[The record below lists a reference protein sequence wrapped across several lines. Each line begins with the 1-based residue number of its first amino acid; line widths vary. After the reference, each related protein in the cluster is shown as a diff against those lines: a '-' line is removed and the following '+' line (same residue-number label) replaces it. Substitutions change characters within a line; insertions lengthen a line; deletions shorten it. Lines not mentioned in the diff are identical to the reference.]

1 MGEYSIGQSVS
12 RFEDPRLLRGGGRY
26 VDDIALPNMAHGV
39 VLRSPHAHA
48 RIRAIDTAAAKAA
61 PGVLAVITAKE
72 WKESGFAANLP
83 RGSGLKKRDGSP
95 MYVPP
100 YPVLVSDRVKRVG
113 DYVAFVVAETR
124 NQAMDAAEL
133 IEVDYEPLP
142 SITSTAGAAAPGAA
156 KAWDDCPD
164 NICYVHNEGDK
175 AATEAAFAK
184 ADRVVSQK
192 FVINRVSANSMEPRG
207 CVASYDAA
215 SGEYTVYTTLQGLQP
230 YRSTLARLVN
240 APESHVRVISGD
252 VGGGFGMKS
261 AIYNEVPLTLL
272 ASKLTGRPVKWT
284 SSRSEALLSDA
295 HARDNVTEAALALD
309 RGGRFLGMRVKNIV
323 NLGAY
328 LQAGGENSGIKNL
341 GTLAG
346 VYTTPTIH
354 VDVTTVYTNTNP
366 MRAYRGNGRPE
377 AAYIIERL
385 IDIAADEMDIDP
397 AELRRRNT
405 IGPNA
410 FPYKTALSFTYD
422 CGAFEKNLDMAM
434 ALADYESFEQ
444 RRKEARARGKLR
456 GIGISNTI
464 ERAGSEGNEGVEIRF
479 DRSGTV
485 TLASGSINQG
495 QGHETMY
502 KQLAA
507 AYLGLDPAEMRYV
520 QGDSD
525 RVPDGRGSFGS
536 RSATIGGTALHM
548 AAGKIVA
555 KARAIAAH
563 MLGADPEDVAFE
575 DGIFS
580 TKATNRTLTLK
591 EIAQASMDPKNLP
604 DGMEAGLV
612 AVATYTATVN
622 NYPNGAHICEVEIDE
637 ETGKAAIVG
646 YSVVDDVGTVL
657 NPLLLK
663 GQIHGGIAQGAG
675 QILMEDIHY
684 DSSGQLVTG
693 SFMDYCMPRAD
704 DLCSIEVKSNPVP
717 TKTNPLGVKGA
728 GEAGNVGALPAV
740 ANALVDALSVYG
752 VRHIEMPATPERIWR
767 AIRDGKA
774 RNGGAG

>member
-1 MGEYSIGQSVS
+1 MGDYSIGQSVS

-26 VDDIALPNMAHGV
+26 VDDIVLPNMAYGF

-61 PGVLAVITAKE
+61 PGVLAVFTGQD
-72 WKESGFAANLP
+72 WKASGFAPNLP
-83 RGSGLKKRDGSP
+83 RGGGLKRRDGSA
-95 MYVPP
+95 MYIPP
-100 YPVLVSDRVKRVG
+100 YPPLVNDHVKRVG

-124 NQAMDAAEL
+124 NQAMDAAEM
-133 IEVDYEPLP
+133 IEVDYEALP
-142 SITSTAGAAAPGAA
+142 SVTATAGALAADAP
-156 KAWDDCPD
+156 KIWDDAPD
-164 NICYVHNEGDK
+164 NVCYVYNEGDK
-175 AATEAAFAK
+175 AATDAAFAK
-184 ADRVVSQK
+184 ANRIVRQD

-207 CVASYDAA
+207 CIASYDPA
-215 SGEYTVYTTLQGLQP
+215 SGEYTLYTTLQGLQP
-230 YRSTLARLVN
+230 YRSNLARLIGV
-240 APESHVRVISGD
+240 PESHLRVIAGD

-272 ASKLTGRPVKWT
+272 AAKLTGQPVKWT

-295 HARDNVTEAALALD
+295 HARDNVTKAELALD
-309 RGGRFLGMRVKNIV
+309 RNGRFLAMRVKNIV
-323 NLGAY
+323 NVGAY
-328 LQAGGENSGIKNL
+328 LQQGGESSGIKNL

-346 VYTTPTIH
+346 VYTLPAIH
-354 VDVTTVYTNTNP
+354 VEVTTVYTNTNP

-385 IDIAADEMDIDP
+385 IDIAADEMEIDP

-405 IGPNA
+405 IAPDA
-410 FPYKTALSFTYD
+410 FPFKTALSFTYD
-422 CGAFEKNLDMAM
+422 CGEFEKNLDMAL
-434 ALADYESFEQ
+434 ALANYDSFEQ
-444 RRKEARARGKLR
+444 RRKEARARGRLL

-464 ERAGSEGNEGVEIRF
+464 ERAASEGNEGVEIRF

-485 TLASGSINQG
+485 TIGSGSINQG

-507 AYLGLDPAEMRYV
+507 AYLGIDPADMRYI
-520 QGDSD
+520 QGDTD
-525 RVPDGRGSFGS
+525 KVPDGRGSFGS
-536 RSATIGGTALHM
+536 RSATIGGTAMHM
-548 AAGKIVA
+548 AAGKIVD
-555 KARAIAAH
+555 KARKIAAH
-563 MLGADPEDVAFE
+563 MLKARPEEVEFE

-580 TKATNRTLTLK
+580 TPATNRTLTMK
-591 EIAQASMDPKNLP
+591 EVAQASMDPDNLP
-604 DGMEAGLV
+604 DGVEAGLT
-612 AVATYTATVN
+612 ATATFTATVN
-622 NYPNGAHICEVEIDE
+622 NYPNGAHVCEVEIDE

-675 QILMEDIHY
+675 QVLMEDICY

-704 DLCSIEVKSNPVP
+704 DLSTIEVKSNPVP

-752 VRHIEMPATPERIWR
+752 IRHIGMPATSECIWR
-767 AIRDGKA
+767 AIRDAKA
-774 RNGGAG
+774 KNGG

>member
-1 MGEYSIGQSVS
+1 MGDYSIGQAVS

-26 VDDIALPNMAHGV
+26 VDDVVLPNMAYGF

-48 RIRAIDTAAAKAA
+48 RIRSIDTAAAKAA
-61 PGVLAVITAKE
+61 PGVLAVLTGE
-72 WKESGFAANLP
+72 DWKASGFVANLP
-83 RGSGLKKRDGSP
+83 RGGGLKRRDGSP
-95 MYVPP
+95 MFVPP
-100 YPVLVSDRVKRVG
+100 YPPLVTDHVKRVG

-133 IEVDYEPLP
+133 IEVDYEALL
-142 SITSTAGAAAPGAA
+142 SITATAGALAADAPKVWGDA
-156 KAWDDCPD
+156 PD
-164 NICYVHNEGDK
+164 NVCYVYNEGDK
-175 AATEAAFAK
+175 AATDAAFAK
-184 ADRVVSQK
+184 ANRIVRQD

-207 CVASYDAA
+207 CVGSYDTA
-215 SGEYTVYTTLQGLQP
+215 SGEYTLYTTLQGLQP
-230 YRSTLARLVN
+230 YRSSLARLVDV
-240 APESHVRVISGD
+240 PESHLRVIAGD

-272 ASKLTGRPVKWT
+272 AAKLTGRPVKWT

-295 HARDNVTEAALALD
+295 HARDNVTKAELALD
-309 RGGRFLGMRVKNIV
+309 RNGRFLAMRVKNTV
-323 NLGAY
+323 NVGAY
-328 LQAGGENSGIKNL
+328 LQQGGESSGIKNL

-346 VYTTPTIH
+346 VYTLPAIH
-354 VDVTTVYTNTNP
+354 VEVTTVYTNTNP

-385 IDIAADEMDIDP
+385 IDIAADEMEIDP

-405 IGPNA
+405 IAPDA
-410 FPYKTALSFTYD
+410 FPFKTALSFTYD
-422 CGAFEKNLDMAM
+422 CGEFEKNLDMAL
-434 ALADYESFEQ
+434 ALARYDSFEQ
-444 RRKEARARGKLR
+444 RRQEARARGRLR

-464 ERAGSEGNEGVEIRF
+464 ERAASEGNEGVEIRF

-485 TLASGSINQG
+485 TIGSGSINQG

-507 AYLGLDPAEMRYV
+507 AFLGIDPADMRYI
-520 QGDSD
+520 QGDTD
-525 RVPDGRGSFGS
+525 KVPDGRGSFGS
-536 RSATIGGTALHM
+536 RSATIGGTAMHM
-548 AAGKIVA
+548 AAGKIVD
-555 KARAIAAH
+555 KARKIAAH
-563 MLGADPEDVAFE
+563 MLKAHPEEVEFE

-580 TKATNRTLTLK
+580 TPATNRTLTMK
-591 EIAQASMDPKNLP
+591 EVAQASMDPDNLP
-604 DGMEAGLV
+604 DGVEAGLT
-612 AVATYTATVN
+612 ATATFTATVN
-622 NYPNGAHICEVEIDE
+622 NYPNGAHVCEVEIDE

-675 QILMEDIHY
+675 QVLMEDICY

-704 DLCSIEVKSNPVP
+704 DLSTIEVKSNPVP

-752 VRHIEMPATPERIWR
+752 IRHIGMPATSERIWR
-767 AIRDGKA
+767 AIRDAKA
-774 RNGGAG
+774 KYGG

>member
-1 MGEYSIGQSVS
+1 MGDYSIGQAVS

-26 VDDIALPNMAHGV
+26 VDDVILPNMAYGF

-48 RIRAIDTAAAKAA
+48 RIRSIDTSAAKAA
-61 PGVLAVITAKE
+61 PGVLAVFTGEDWTA
-72 WKESGFAANLP
+72 SGFAANLP
-83 RGSGLKKRDGSP
+83 RGRGLKRRDGSP

-100 YPVLVSDRVKRVG
+100 YPPLVNDHVKRVG

-133 IEVDYEPLP
+133 IEIDYETLP
-142 SITSTAGAAAPGAA
+142 SVTATAGALASDAP
-156 KAWDDCPD
+156 KVWDDAPD
-164 NICYVHNEGDK
+164 NVCYDYNEGDK
-175 AATEAAFAK
+175 SATDAAFAK
-184 ADRVVSQK
+184 ANRIVRQD

-207 CVASYDAA
+207 CVGSYDPA
-215 SGEYTVYTTLQGLQP
+215 SGEYTLYTTLQGLQP
-230 YRSTLARLVN
+230 YRSSLARLVGV
-240 APESHVRVISGD
+240 PESHLRVIAGD

-272 ASKLTGRPVKWT
+272 AAKLTGRPVKWT

-295 HARDNVTEAALALD
+295 HARDNVTKAELALD
-309 RGGRFLGMRVKNIV
+309 RNGRFLAMRVKNTV
-323 NLGAY
+323 NVGAY
-328 LQAGGENSGIKNL
+328 LQQGGESSGIKNL

-346 VYTTPTIH
+346 VYTLPAIH
-354 VDVTTVYTNTNP
+354 VEVTTVYTNTNP

-385 IDIAADEMDIDP
+385 IDIAADEMEIDP

-405 IGPNA
+405 IAPDA
-410 FPYKTALSFTYD
+410 FPFKTALSFTYD
-422 CGAFEKNLDMAM
+422 CGEFEKNLDMAL
-434 ALADYESFEQ
+434 ALARYDSFEQ
-444 RRKEARARGKLR
+444 RRQEARARGRLR

-464 ERAGSEGNEGVEIRF
+464 ERAASEGNEGVEIRF

-485 TLASGSINQG
+485 TIGSGSINQG

-507 AYLGLDPAEMRYV
+507 AFLGIDPADMRYI
-520 QGDSD
+520 QGDTD
-525 RVPDGRGSFGS
+525 KVPDGRGSFGS
-536 RSATIGGTALHM
+536 RSATIGGTAMHM
-548 AAGKIVA
+548 AAGKIVD
-555 KARAIAAH
+555 KARKIAAH
-563 MLGADPEDVAFE
+563 MLKARPEEVEFE

-580 TKATNRTLTLK
+580 TPATNRTLTMK
-591 EIAQASMDPKNLP
+591 EVAQASMDPDNLP
-604 DGMEAGLV
+604 DGVEAGLT
-612 AVATYTATVN
+612 ATATFTATVN
-622 NYPNGAHICEVEIDE
+622 NYPNGAHVCEVEIDE

-675 QILMEDIHY
+675 QVLMEDICY

-704 DLCSIEVKSNPVP
+704 DLSTIEVESNPVP

-752 VRHIEMPATPERIWR
+752 IRHIGMPATSERIWR
-767 AIRDGKA
+767 AIRDAKA
-774 RNGGAG
+774 KNSG

>member
-1 MGEYSIGQSVS
+1 MGDYSIGQAVS

-26 VDDIALPNMAHGV
+26 VDDVVLPNMAYGF

-48 RIRAIDTAAAKAA
+48 RIRSIDTAAAKAA
-61 PGVLAVITAKE
+61 PGVLAVLTGE
-72 WKESGFAANLP
+72 DWKASGFVANLP
-83 RGSGLKKRDGSP
+83 RGGGLKRRDGSP
-95 MYVPP
+95 MFVPP
-100 YPVLVSDRVKRVG
+100 YPPLVTDHVKRVG

-133 IEVDYEPLP
+133 IEVDYEALL
-142 SITSTAGAAAPGAA
+142 SITATAGALAADAP
-156 KAWDDCPD
+156 KVWDDAPD
-164 NICYVHNEGDK
+164 NVCYVYNEGDK
-175 AATEAAFAK
+175 AATDAAFAK
-184 ADRVVSQK
+184 ANRIVRQD

-207 CVASYDAA
+207 CVGSYDTA
-215 SGEYTVYTTLQGLQP
+215 SGEYTLYTTLQGLQP
-230 YRSTLARLVN
+230 YRSSLARLVDV
-240 APESHVRVISGD
+240 PESHLRVIAGD

-272 ASKLTGRPVKWT
+272 AAKLTGRPVKWT

-295 HARDNVTEAALALD
+295 HARDNVTKAELALD
-309 RGGRFLGMRVKNIV
+309 RNGRFLAMRVKNTV
-323 NLGAY
+323 NVGAY
-328 LQAGGENSGIKNL
+328 LQQGGESSGIKNL

-346 VYTTPTIH
+346 VYTLPAIH
-354 VDVTTVYTNTNP
+354 VEVTTVYTNTNP

-385 IDIAADEMDIDP
+385 IDIAADEMEIDP

-405 IGPNA
+405 IAPDA
-410 FPYKTALSFTYD
+410 FPFKTALSFTYD
-422 CGAFEKNLDMAM
+422 CGEFEKNLDMAL
-434 ALADYESFEQ
+434 ALARYDSFEQ
-444 RRKEARARGKLR
+444 RRQEARARGRLR

-464 ERAGSEGNEGVEIRF
+464 ERAASEGNEGVEIRF

-485 TLASGSINQG
+485 TIGSGSINQG

-507 AYLGLDPAEMRYV
+507 AFLGIDPADMRYI
-520 QGDSD
+520 QGDTD
-525 RVPDGRGSFGS
+525 KVPDGRGSFGS
-536 RSATIGGTALHM
+536 RSATIGGTAMHM
-548 AAGKIVA
+548 AAGKIVD
-555 KARAIAAH
+555 KARKIAAH
-563 MLGADPEDVAFE
+563 MLKAHPEEVEFE

-580 TKATNRTLTLK
+580 TPATNRTLTMK
-591 EIAQASMDPKNLP
+591 EVAQASMDPDNLP
-604 DGMEAGLV
+604 DGVEAGLT
-612 AVATYTATVN
+612 ATATFTATVN
-622 NYPNGAHICEVEIDE
+622 NYPNGAHVCEVEIDE

-675 QILMEDIHY
+675 QVLMEDICY

-704 DLCSIEVKSNPVP
+704 DLSTIEVKSNPVP

-752 VRHIEMPATPERIWR
+752 IRHIGMPATSERIWR
-767 AIRDGKA
+767 AIRDAKA
-774 RNGGAG
+774 KYGG

>member
-1 MGEYSIGQSVS
+1 M
-12 RFEDPRLLRGGGRY
+12 F
-26 VDDIALPNMAHGV
+26 
-39 VLRSPHAHA
+39 
-48 RIRAIDTAAAKAA
+48 
-61 PGVLAVITAKE
+61 
-72 WKESGFAANLP
+72 
-83 RGSGLKKRDGSP
+83 
-95 MYVPP
+95 VPP
-100 YPVLVSDRVKRVG
+100 YPPLVTDHVKRVG

-133 IEVDYEPLP
+133 IEVDYEALP
-142 SITSTAGAAAPGAA
+142 SITATAGALAADAPKVWGEA
-156 KAWDDCPD
+156 PD
-164 NICYVHNEGDK
+164 NVCYVYNEGDK
-175 AATEAAFAK
+175 AATDAAFAK
-184 ADRVVSQK
+184 ANRIVRQD

-207 CVASYDAA
+207 CVGSYDTA
-215 SGEYTVYTTLQGLQP
+215 SGEYTLYTTLQGLQP
-230 YRSTLARLVN
+230 YRSSLARLVGV
-240 APESHVRVISGD
+240 PESHLRVIAGD

-272 ASKLTGRPVKWT
+272 AAKLTGRPVKWT

-295 HARDNVTEAALALD
+295 HARDNVTKAELALD
-309 RGGRFLGMRVKNIV
+309 RNGRFLAMRVKNTV
-323 NLGAY
+323 NVGAY
-328 LQAGGENSGIKNL
+328 LQQGGESSGIKNL

-346 VYTTPTIH
+346 VYTLPAIH
-354 VDVTTVYTNTNP
+354 VEVTTVYTNTNP

-385 IDIAADEMDIDP
+385 IDIAADEMEIDP

-405 IGPNA
+405 IAPDA
-410 FPYKTALSFTYD
+410 FPFKTALSFTYD
-422 CGAFEKNLDMAM
+422 CGEFEKNLDMAL
-434 ALADYESFEQ
+434 ALARYDSFEQ
-444 RRKEARARGKLR
+444 RRQEARARGRLR

-464 ERAGSEGNEGVEIRF
+464 ERAASEGNEGVEIRF

-485 TLASGSINQG
+485 TIGSGSINQG

-507 AYLGLDPAEMRYV
+507 AFLGIDPADMRYI
-520 QGDSD
+520 QGDTD
-525 RVPDGRGSFGS
+525 KVPDGRGSFGS
-536 RSATIGGTALHM
+536 RSATIGGTAMHM
-548 AAGKIVA
+548 AAGKIVD
-555 KARAIAAH
+555 KARKIAAH
-563 MLGADPEDVAFE
+563 MLKAHPEEVEFE

-580 TKATNRTLTLK
+580 TPATNRTLTMK
-591 EIAQASMDPKNLP
+591 EVAQASMDPDNLP
-604 DGMEAGLV
+604 DGVEAGLT
-612 AVATYTATVN
+612 ATATFTATVN
-622 NYPNGAHICEVEIDE
+622 NYPNGAHVCEVEIDE

-675 QILMEDIHY
+675 QVLMEDICY

-704 DLCSIEVKSNPVP
+704 DLSTIEVKSNPVP

-752 VRHIEMPATPERIWR
+752 IRHIGMPATSERIWR
-767 AIRDGKA
+767 AIRDAKA
-774 RNGGAG
+774 KYGG

>member
-1 MGEYSIGQSVS
+1 MGDYSIGQAVS

-26 VDDIALPNMAHGV
+26 VDDVVLPNMAYGF

-48 RIRAIDTAAAKAA
+48 RIRSIDTAAAKAA
-61 PGVLAVITAKE
+61 PGVLAVLTGE
-72 WKESGFAANLP
+72 DWKASGFVANLP
-83 RGSGLKKRDGSP
+83 RGGGLKRRDGSP
-95 MYVPP
+95 MFVPP
-100 YPVLVSDRVKRVG
+100 YPPLVTDHVKRVG

-133 IEVDYEPLP
+133 IEVDYEALL
-142 SITSTAGAAAPGAA
+142 SITATAGALAADAP
-156 KAWDDCPD
+156 KVWDDAPD
-164 NICYVHNEGDK
+164 NVCYVYNEGDK
-175 AATEAAFAK
+175 AATDAAFAK
-184 ADRVVSQK
+184 ANRIVRQD

-207 CVASYDAA
+207 CVGSYDTA
-215 SGEYTVYTTLQGLQP
+215 SGEYTLYTTLQGLQP
-230 YRSTLARLVN
+230 YRSSLARLVGV
-240 APESHVRVISGD
+240 PESHLRVIAGD

-272 ASKLTGRPVKWT
+272 AAKLTGRPVKWT

-295 HARDNVTEAALALD
+295 HARDNVTKAELALD
-309 RGGRFLGMRVKNIV
+309 RNGRFLAMRVKNTV
-323 NLGAY
+323 NVGAY
-328 LQAGGENSGIKNL
+328 LQQGGESSGIKNL

-346 VYTTPTIH
+346 VYTLPAIH
-354 VDVTTVYTNTNP
+354 VEVTTVYTNTNP

-377 AAYIIERL
+377 AAYIVERL
-385 IDIAADEMDIDP
+385 IDIAADEMEIDP

-405 IGPNA
+405 IAPDA
-410 FPYKTALSFTYD
+410 FPFKTALSFTYD
-422 CGAFEKNLDMAM
+422 CGEFEKNLDMAL
-434 ALADYESFEQ
+434 ALARYDSFEQ
-444 RRKEARARGKLR
+444 RRQEARARGRLR

-464 ERAGSEGNEGVEIRF
+464 ERAASEGNEGVEIRF

-485 TLASGSINQG
+485 TIGSGSINQG

-507 AYLGLDPAEMRYV
+507 AFLGIDPADMRYI
-520 QGDSD
+520 QGDTD
-525 RVPDGRGSFGS
+525 KVPDGRGSFGS
-536 RSATIGGTALHM
+536 RSATIGGTAMHM
-548 AAGKIVA
+548 AAGKIVD
-555 KARAIAAH
+555 KARKIAAH
-563 MLGADPEDVAFE
+563 MLKAHPEEVEFE

-580 TKATNRTLTLK
+580 TPATNRTLTMK
-591 EIAQASMDPKNLP
+591 EVAQASMDPDNLP
-604 DGMEAGLV
+604 DGVEAGLT
-612 AVATYTATVN
+612 ATATFTATVN
-622 NYPNGAHICEVEIDE
+622 NYPNGAHVCEVEIDE

-675 QILMEDIHY
+675 QVLMEDICY

-704 DLCSIEVKSNPVP
+704 DLSTIEVKSNPVP

-752 VRHIEMPATPERIWR
+752 IRHIGMPATSERIWR
-767 AIRDGKA
+767 AIRDAKA
-774 RNGGAG
+774 KYGG

>member
-1 MGEYSIGQSVS
+1 MGDFSIGQSVS

-26 VDDIALPNMAHGV
+26 VDDVALPNMAHGS

-48 RIRAIDTAAAKAA
+48 RIRSIDTRAAEAA
-61 PGVLAVITAKE
+61 PGVLAVLTGKSWQA
-72 WKESGFAANLP
+72 SGFAANLP
-83 RGSGLKKRDGSP
+83 RGSGLKKRDGAP
-95 MYVPP
+95 MFVPP
-100 YPVLVSDRVKRVG
+100 YPVLVTDRVKRVG

-133 IEVDYEPLP
+133 IEIEYEPLP
-142 SITSTAGAAAPGAA
+142 AITSTADALASDAP
-156 KAWDDCPD
+156 KTWDDCPD

-175 AATEAAFAK
+175 AATDAAFAK
-184 ADRVVSQK
+184 ADHVVSER

-207 CVASYDAA
+207 CVGDYDAA
-215 SGEYTVYTTLQGLQP
+215 SGQYTLYTTLQGLQP
-230 YRSTLARLVN
+230 YRSNVARLIG
-240 APESHVRVISGD
+240 APESFVHVIAGD

-261 AIYNEVPLTLL
+261 AIYNEVPLVLL

-295 HARDNVTEAALALD
+295 HARDNVADASLALD
-309 RGGRFLGMRVKNIV
+309 RNGKFLAMRVKNTV
-323 NLGAY
+323 NVGAY
-328 LQAGGENSGIKNL
+328 LQQGGESSGIKNL
-341 GTLAG
+341 GTMAG
-346 VYTTPTIH
+346 VYTTPAIH
-354 VDVTTVYTNTNP
+354 VEVTTVYTNTNP

-385 IDIAADEMDIDP
+385 IDIAADEMAIDP

-405 IGPNA
+405 IAPDA
-410 FPYKTALSFTYD
+410 FPYKTALSFIYD

-434 ALADYESFEQ
+434 ALSDYGSFEA
-444 RRKEARARGKLR
+444 RRQEARARGKLR

-464 ERAGSEGNEGVEIRF
+464 ERAGSEGNEAVEIRF

-485 TLASGSINQG
+485 TIGSGSLNQG

-507 AYLGLDPAEMRYV
+507 AYLGLDPAEMRYI

-525 RVPDGRGSFGS
+525 KVPDGRGSFGS
-536 RSATIGGTALHM
+536 RSATIGGSAMHM

-555 KARAIAAH
+555 KAKAIAAH
-563 MLGADPEDVAFE
+563 MLEADPEEVVFE

-591 EIAQASMDPKNLP
+591 EIAQASMSPDNLP

-612 AVATYTATVN
+612 ATATFTATVN

-637 ETGKAAIVG
+637 ETGKAAIVR

-675 QILMEDIHY
+675 QVLMEDIHY
-684 DSSGQLVTG
+684 DADGQLVTG

-704 DLCSIEVKSNPVP
+704 DLSFIEVKSNPVP

-752 VRHIEMPATPERIWR
+752 IRHIQMPATPERIWC
-767 AIRDGKA
+767 AIRDAKA
-774 RNGGAG
+774 KNGG

>member
-1 MGEYSIGQSVS
+1 MGDYSIGQAVS

-26 VDDIALPNMAHGV
+26 VDDVVLPNMAYGF

-48 RIRAIDTAAAKAA
+48 RIRSIDTAAAKAA
-61 PGVLAVITAKE
+61 PGVLAVLTGE
-72 WKESGFAANLP
+72 DWKASGFVANLP
-83 RGSGLKKRDGSP
+83 RGGGLKRRDGSP
-95 MYVPP
+95 MFVPP
-100 YPVLVSDRVKRVG
+100 YPPLVTDHVKRVG

-133 IEVDYEPLP
+133 IEVDYEALL
-142 SITSTAGAAAPGAA
+142 SITATAGALAADAP
-156 KAWDDCPD
+156 KVWDDAPD
-164 NICYVHNEGDK
+164 NVCYVYNEGDK
-175 AATEAAFAK
+175 AATDAAFAK
-184 ADRVVSQK
+184 ANRIVRQD

-207 CVASYDAA
+207 CVGSYDTA
-215 SGEYTVYTTLQGLQP
+215 SGEYTLYTTLQGLQP
-230 YRSTLARLVN
+230 YRSSLARLVGV
-240 APESHVRVISGD
+240 PESHLRVIAGD

-272 ASKLTGRPVKWT
+272 AAKLTGRPVKWT

-295 HARDNVTEAALALD
+295 HARDNVTKAELALD
-309 RGGRFLGMRVKNIV
+309 RNGRFLAMRVKNTV
-323 NLGAY
+323 NVGAY
-328 LQAGGENSGIKNL
+328 LQQGGESSGIKNL

-346 VYTTPTIH
+346 VYTLPAIH
-354 VDVTTVYTNTNP
+354 VEVTTVYTNTNP

-385 IDIAADEMDIDP
+385 IDIAADEIEIDP

-405 IGPNA
+405 IAPDA
-410 FPYKTALSFTYD
+410 FPFKTALSFTYD
-422 CGAFEKNLDMAM
+422 CGEFEKNLDMAL
-434 ALADYESFEQ
+434 ALARYDSFEQ
-444 RRKEARARGKLR
+444 RRQEARARGRLR

-464 ERAGSEGNEGVEIRF
+464 ERAASEGNEGVEIRF
-479 DRSGTV
+479 DRSGTM
-485 TLASGSINQG
+485 TIGSGSINQG

-507 AYLGLDPAEMRYV
+507 AFLGIDPADMRYI
-520 QGDSD
+520 QGDTD
-525 RVPDGRGSFGS
+525 KVPDGRGSFGS
-536 RSATIGGTALHM
+536 RSATIGGTAMHM
-548 AAGKIVA
+548 AAGKIVD
-555 KARAIAAH
+555 KARKIAAH
-563 MLGADPEDVAFE
+563 MLKARPEEVEFE

-580 TKATNRTLTLK
+580 TPATNRTLTMK
-591 EIAQASMDPKNLP
+591 EVAQASMDPDNLP
-604 DGMEAGLV
+604 DGVEAGLT
-612 AVATYTATVN
+612 ATATFTATVN
-622 NYPNGAHICEVEIDE
+622 NYPNGAHVCEVEIDE

-675 QILMEDIHY
+675 QVLMEDICY

-704 DLCSIEVKSNPVP
+704 DLSTIEVKSNPVP

-752 VRHIEMPATPERIWR
+752 IRHIGMPATSERIWR
-767 AIRDGKA
+767 AIRDAKA
-774 RNGGAG
+774 KYGG